1 MEKEPVE
8 FKLIHL
14 AQLTAS
20 AVLRT
25 GDLHAPFYFGHIPA
39 CHDFGFVVVP
49 IQIPKLVFGDIL
61 LPADFRVLLL
71 AYCPSV
77 QLLTLYSST

>member
-8 FKLIHL
+8 FKFIYL

-25 GDLHAPFYFGHIPA
+25 GDLDAPFYFGHIPA
-39 CHDFGFVVVP
+39 CHDLGFVVVS
-49 IQIPKLVFGDIL
+49 IQIPELVFRTLL